1 MSTEHASASSGIQRG
16 DLDAFFGLF
25 LNNLID
31 ILLLTNLCLFALDFS
46 TELVFQKVLPGLALG
61 VLVGNVWFFV
71 EAKKLSKSHPGQRVC
86 ALPYG
91 VNLLPIFL
99 FTFYVMYPAK
109 QFALSQGLSAEE
121 ANQMA
126 WLAGIAG
133 CILSG
138 VFELLVA
145 GIAPWLRKNLPPAA
159 MLTALAAIGLLF
171 IGADYF
177 SRSYHYPIVG
187 LPVLFLMIY
196 LYAGRIKLRFGLP
209 AGLIILVVGVS
220 LAWLCHWFGF
230 NGPIAQMTE
239 VTFAGGLFLPQFAAL
254 EAWPLLEQ
262 AWSRM
267 DVLIPIALFSTLGSL
282 VVVEAARATG
292 DPVSMK
298 GALTVNGVG
307 SITAG
312 LFGSP
317 YPTTI
322 YVGHIAW
329 KAVGAGHAYSLMSG
343 VAVALLCFTG
353 SFALVTRLVPIEAG
367 MAILV
372 WVGVS
377 VCGQAM
383 ADVDKRYAPAVALGL
398 MPGVAAFAATLMLRS
413 LTGAGM
419 GDTDN
424 PITPEFLTTL
434 QANNIFASGVFALEK
449 GWMMTSLLVTAIG
462 VACIDGNFRA
472 LMVWLAGAA
481 LFALLGISHRFEVL
495 ENDVVSRLGPAWE
508 WVAGYALAATAILA
522 VHLGLRTKL
531 SVSEPLQVKPESHQ
545 TEPQNSHQ

>member
-1 MSTEHASASSGIQRG
+1 MQRG

-31 ILLLTNLCLFALDFS
+31 ILLVTNLCLFALNFS
-46 TELVFQKVLPGLALG
+46 AELVFQRVLPGLALG
-61 VLVGNVWFFV
+61 VLIGNLWFYL
-71 EAKKLSKSHPGQRVC
+71 EAKKLTRLNPATRVC

-99 FTFYVMYPAK
+99 FTFYVMYPAQ
-109 QFALSQGLSAEE
+109 QFALSQGLSATQ

-133 CILSG
+133 CVLSG
-138 VFELLVA
+138 IAELLVA
-145 GIAPWLRKNLPPAA
+145 VVAPWLQKNLPPAA

-177 SRSYHYPIVG
+177 TRSYHYPLVG

-196 LYAGRIKLRFGLP
+196 LYAGRVQLRFNLP
-209 AGLIILVVGVS
+209 AGLIILLVGVA
-220 LAWLCHWFGF
+220 LAWLCEALGID
-230 NGPIAQMTE
+230 GPIAQMANVQFE
-239 VTFAGGLFLPQFAAL
+239 AGLHLPQFAGLQAL
-254 EAWPLLEQ
+254 PMIEQ
-262 AWSRM
+262 AWQRL

-282 VVVEAARATG
+282 VVVEAARAIG

-298 GALTVNGVG
+298 GALSINGVG

-317 YPTTI
+317 YPTTV
-322 YVGHIAW
+322 YLGHVAW

-343 VAVALLCFTG
+343 AAVALLCFTG
-353 SFALVTRLVPIEAG
+353 SFALITKWIPIEAG

-377 VCGQAM
+377 VCGQAI
-383 ADVDKRYAPAVALGL
+383 AGVDKRYAPAVALGL

-413 LTGAGM
+413 FTGAGL
-419 GDTDN
+419 GDAGS
-424 PITPEFLTTL
+424 PITTEFLGELTGS
-434 QANNIFASGVFALEK
+434 NIFATGVFALEK
-449 GWMMTSLLVTAIG
+449 GWMMTSLLVTAIAI
-462 VACIDGNFRA
+462 ACIDGNFRT
-472 LMVWLAGAA
+472 LVIWLVAAA
-481 LFALLGISHRFEVL
+481 LFALAGISHKFEVL
-495 ENDVVSRLGPAWE
+495 DNDVVSRLGPAWD
-508 WVAGYALAATAILA
+508 WVFGYLIATLVIVA
-522 VHLGLRTKL
+522 VHLGLRVKATEEATIK
-531 SVSEPLQVKPESHQ
+531 PLER
-545 TEPQNSHQ
+545 QNSRQ